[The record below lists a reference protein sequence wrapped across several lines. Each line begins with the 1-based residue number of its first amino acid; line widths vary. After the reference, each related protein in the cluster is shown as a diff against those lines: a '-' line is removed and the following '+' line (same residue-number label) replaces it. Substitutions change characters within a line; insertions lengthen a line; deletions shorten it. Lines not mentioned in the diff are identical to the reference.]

1 MNELKIGD
9 RIEVIYVDTN
19 DEVSLKVGM
28 RGTVKSI
35 EKYMIG
41 IEFDDFIGGH
51 YGTWNGQNGHC
62 WYVDSEFLRKIEETK
77 EKTKEK
83 SKVDTLEQ
91 KILMA
96 LREEIGV
103 DIGEE
108 FSVCKIGGE
117 QWACKFEENGFTHKM
132 NGNFCESGFWK
143 SIISDFQSFKFKKKP
158 LFPRKEEPYFYVQM
172 RLDDNGNAIYD
183 GVDYVYWY
191 GKDFDI
197 AMLITGNY
205 FKTEEEAEDNKEK
218 VIERMNELLKSK

>member
-103 DIGEE
+103 DIGEKFDLYE
-108 FSVCKIGGE
+108 NGE
-117 QWACKFEENGFTHKM
+117 KQWTCKFEGTGFFCEIDDEFYKSEIWK
-132 NGNFCESGFWK
+132 NIAYNFCRYT
-143 SIISDFQSFKFKKKP
+143 FKKKP
-158 LFPRKEEPYFYVQM
+158 LFPTKEKPYFYVQM
-172 RLDDNGNAIYD
+172 RLDNDGKAIYD

-205 FKTEEEAEDNKEK
+205 FKTEEEAEANKEK
-218 VIERMNELLKSK
+218 VIERMNKLLKGE